1 MTQATAKK
9 ISLYTRLVQKFNQ
22 LISLNFEQ
30 QRDLQRVCEY
40 EEFPKNYF
48 LLERGTISNHVHFI
62 LEGTVICIHY
72 SNGKEVVP
80 WFAFEGDFVNSHFSF
95 IHRQPSLE
103 SLFTLSDCHLLS
115 ISYENLQHLYSKDP
129 VWNNLFRSVVEGYYL
144 EIQGRLISLLAQ
156 SAPERYDHLIQQYP
170 DIEKRLKLG
179 HISSFLGI
187 TQSTL
192 SRLRSRRSRRQ
203 RLKKG

>member
-1 MTQATAKK
+1 MTVYK
-9 ISLYTRLVQKFNQ
+9 RLVQKINQ
-22 LISLNFEQ
+22 LISLDFEQ

-40 EEFPKNYF
+40 EEFPKNCF
-48 LLERGTISNHVHFI
+48 LLERGTVSNYVHFI
-62 LEGTVICIHY
+62 LEGSLICIHY

-103 SLFTLSDCHLLS
+103 SLFTLSDCHLIS
-115 ISYENLQHLYSKDP
+115 ISHENLQYLYSKDI
-129 VWNNLFRSVVEGYYL
+129 VWNKLFQSVVESYYL
-144 EIQGRLISLLAQ
+144 EIQGRLVSLLAQ
-156 SAPERYDHLIQQYP
+156 SAPERYDKLIQQYP

-179 HISSFLGI
+179 HIASFLGI

-192 SRLRSRRSRRQ
+192 SRIRAGRGRRQ
-203 RLKKG
+203 NLKKG